1 MAYMAVYIV
10 MPKLGLTMKE
20 GILTKWLKKVGEK
33 VAKGEEVAEVS
44 TEKITNV
51 VESPADGIL
60 GKILVSEGAVVPV
73 AAPIGI
79 ILAEGEKLPVEDE
92 AGPTSTSPSAVAVQ
106 ADRLKTTEEE
116 NNQEKFVKATP
127 LARKIAKENNVDL
140 SLIAGTGP
148 GGRITEE
155 DVRKYMENRIN
166 VKKESPA
173 AVEEDTGSVKRVPM
187 DNMRR
192 VIAERM
198 KNSWIN
204 APHVTEN
211 IKVDVTELVKFREEL
226 NKFGDEKFTY
236 TDLIA
241 KACVL
246 ALKRNPVINWSIEG
260 EYIIQHEKINLGIAV
275 ALENGLIV
283 PVIKDAGA
291 KSLTELSNMIK
302 DLSARARENKL
313 SPEEIK
319 DGTFTITNLGMYG
332 IDSFT
337 PIINPPE
344 SAILGVNTIYKEPSV
359 VGDSISIRQVMML
372 SLSFDHRL
380 IDGATAAKFLMDLK
394 RILENPAVLAL

>member
-1 MAYMAVYIV
+1 MAVYIV

>member
-1 MAYMAVYIV
+1 MAVYIV

-20 GILTKWLKKVGEK
+20 GTLVKWLKKEGDR
-33 VAKGEEVAEVS
+33 VAKGDEVAEIS

-60 GKILVSEGAVVPV
+60 EKILVNEGQVVPV
-73 AAPIGI
+73 ATPIGI
-79 ILAEGEKLPVEDE
+79 IVPVQNDWVETPVEEDK
-92 AGPTSTSPSAVAVQ
+92 Q
-106 ADRLKTTEEE
+106 D
-116 NNQEKFVKATP
+116 KFIKATP
-127 LARKIAKENNVDL
+127 LARKIAKEHDVDL
-140 SLIAGTGP
+140 SLINGTGS
-148 GGRITEE
+148 GGRITEK
-155 DVRKYMENRIN
+155 DVRKYIENKMNVEKEKPAIVGENMEAA
-166 VKKESPA
+166 KK
-173 AVEEDTGSVKRVPM
+173 VLM

-198 KNSWIN
+198 KSSWNS

-226 NKFGDEKFTY
+226 NKFADNKFTF

-246 ALKRNPVINWSIEG
+246 AIKQNPVINWSIEG

-275 ALENGLIV
+275 SIENGLIV
-283 PVIKDAGA
+283 PVIKDAGS
-291 KSLTELSNMIK
+291 KSLTEISKMIK
-302 DLSARARENKL
+302 DLSVRARENRL

-332 IDSFT
+332 VDSFT

-344 SAILGVNTIYKEPSV
+344 SAILGVNTIYKEPGV

-380 IDGATAAKFLMDLK
+380 IDGAMAAKFLMDLK
-394 RILENPAVLAL
+394 RILENPAMLAL

>member
-1 MAYMAVYIV
+1 MAVYIV
-10 MPKLGLTMKE
+10 MPKLGLTMQE
-20 GILTKWLKKVGEK
+20 GTLTKWLKKVGDK
-33 VAKGEEVAEVS
+33 VTKGEGVAEVT

-60 GKILVSEGAVVPV
+60 GKILVSEGDVVPV
-73 AAPIGI
+73 STPIGI
-79 ILAEGEKLPVEDE
+79 ILAEGEKLPVEDATE
-92 AGPTSTSPSAVAVQ
+92 I
-106 ADRLKTTEEE
+106 DTTGTTKS
-116 NNQEKFVKATP
+116 QERFVKATP

-148 GGRITEE
+148 GGRITEK
-155 DVRKYMENRIN
+155 DVRKYIENKIN

-173 AVEEDTGSVKRVPM
+173 VVEEDTDSVKRIPM

-198 KNSWIN
+198 KNSWNN

-226 NKFGDEKFTY
+226 NKFANEKFTY

-246 ALKRNPVINWSIEG
+246 AIKRNPVINWSIEG
-260 EYIIQHEKINLGIAV
+260 DYIIQHEMINLGIAV

-283 PVIKDAGA
+283 PVIKDAGS
-291 KSLTELSNMIK
+291 KSLTEISKMIK
-302 DLSARARENKL
+302 DLSSRARENRL

-319 DGTFTITNLGMYG
+319 GGTFTITNLGMYG

-344 SAILGVNTIYKEPSV
+344 SAILGVNRIYKEPAV
-359 VGDSISIRQVMML
+359 VGDSICIRQVMML

-394 RILENPAVLAL
+394 RILENPVVLAL